1 MDGVSALPRIEPDVR
16 CSAASGMTDEKSTTE
31 LEAAEPALSTEP
43 PDSLDSEAVGRAL
56 EVADRAIAGEPRW
69 WGDARR
75 RRLLA
80 LADCCA
86 AGGAIAA
93 VLPPERAIWAIAFL
107 PVWVLVAKLA
117 GLYDAD
123 HRVIRHL
130 TVDEA
135 STIAAWGLIGAAL
148 VGLLVELTPAEA
160 PDLREVAVIA
170 AIAIAA
176 DLVMR
181 VIARA
186 GWRATTPR
194 ERAMIVGNGALAHAM
209 RRKLALFSDLHMEAV
224 EPGDYAGGIDR
235 VVLAHERID
244 AREIAAISDICRR
257 HQAKLSLVS
266 PLRGQA
272 TPHEISRLAELPVFE
287 YVTADV
293 SRSTMMLK
301 RALDL
306 LIGIPL
312 AVLAA
317 LLFPLIA
324 VAIWLED
331 RGPALFVQT
340 RAGLH
345 GRPFRL
351 FKFRTMHVGAER
363 SLEDILDELPEP
375 MFKFRRDPR
384 VTRVGRVLRR
394 LSLDELPQL
403 WNLLCGD
410 MSLVGPRPEQLEL
423 VERYSPEHRFRL
435 EVKPGLTG
443 PMQIHGRGELTFEE
457 RLAVELDYVENVSI
471 GRDIRILALTPVSMI
486 RGTGAF

>member
-1 MDGVSALPRIEPDVR
+1 
-16 CSAASGMTDEKSTTE
+16 MTDEKSTTE
-31 LEAAEPALSTEP
+31 LGAPGADLVPAP
-43 PDSLDSEAVGRAL
+43 PESLDSETVGRAL
-56 EVADRAIAGEPRW
+56 EMADRANAGEPRW

-86 AGGAIAA
+86 AAAAIAA
-93 VLPPERAIWAIAFL
+93 VLPPQRAIWAVAFL

-123 HRVIRHL
+123 HRAIRHL

-135 STIAAWGLIGAAL
+135 PTIAAWGLIGAAL
-148 VGLLVELTPAEA
+148 VGLLVGLTPPEP
-160 PDLREVAVIA
+160 PDLGEVAVIA

-176 DLVMR
+176 GLLLR
-181 VIARA
+181 VSARA
-186 GWRATTPR
+186 GWRVTTPR
-194 ERAMIVGNGALAHAM
+194 ERAMIVGNGPLAHAM

-224 EPGDYAGGIDR
+224 EPTDYAGGIDR

-244 AREIAAISDICRR
+244 AREIAAISDLCRR

-287 YVTADV
+287 YVTSDV
-293 SRSTMMLK
+293 SRSTVMLK
-301 RALDL
+301 RTLDL
-306 LIGIPL
+306 LVGVPL
-312 AVLAA
+312 ALLAA
-317 LLFPLIA
+317 PLFPLIA
-324 VAIWLED
+324 LAIWLED
-331 RGPALFVQT
+331 RGPVRYVQR

-345 GRPFRL
+345 GAPFRL
-351 FKFRTMHVGAER
+351 FKFRTMHVGADR
-363 SLEDILDELPEP
+363 SLEEWLEELPEP

-384 VTRVGRVLRR
+384 VTRVGRILRR
-394 LSLDELPQL
+394 LSLDELPQI
-403 WNLLCGD
+403 WNLLRGD

-423 VERYSPEHRFRL
+423 VERYAPEHRFRL

-443 PMQIHGRGELTFEE
+443 PMQVHGRGELTFEE
-457 RLAVELDYVENVSI
+457 RLAVELDYVENLSI
-471 GRDIRILALTPVSMI
+471 GRDLRILALTPVSVV

>member
-1 MDGVSALPRIEPDVR
+1 
-16 CSAASGMTDEKSTTE
+16 MTDEKSTTE
-31 LEAAEPALSTEP
+31 LGAPGADLASAP
-43 PDSLDSEAVGRAL
+43 PESLDSETVGRAL
-56 EVADRAIAGEPRW
+56 QLADRANAGEPRW

-80 LADCCA
+80 LADCSA
-86 AGGAIAA
+86 AAAAIAA
-93 VLPPERAIWAIAFL
+93 VLPPQRAIWAVVFL

-123 HRVIRHL
+123 HRAIRHL

-135 STIAAWGLIGAAL
+135 PTIAAWGLIGAAL
-148 VGLLVELTPAEA
+148 VGLLVGLTPAEP
-160 PDLREVAVIA
+160 PDLGEVAAIA

-176 DLVMR
+176 GFLLR
-181 VIARA
+181 VSARA
-186 GWRATTPR
+186 GWRVTTPW
-194 ERAMIVGNGALAHAM
+194 ERAMIVGNGPLAHAM
-209 RRKLALFSDLHMEAV
+209 RRKLALFNDLHMEAV
-224 EPGDYAGGIDR
+224 EPSDYAGGIDR

-244 AREIAAISDICRR
+244 AREIAAISDLCRR
-257 HQAKLSLVS
+257 HQAKFSLVS

-287 YVTADV
+287 YLTSDV
-293 SRSTMMLK
+293 SRSTLMLK

-306 LIGIPL
+306 LVGVPL
-312 AVLAA
+312 ALLAA
-317 LLFPLIA
+317 PLFPLIA
-324 VAIWLED
+324 LAIWLAD
-331 RGPALFVQT
+331 RGPVLYFQR

-345 GRPFRL
+345 GAPFRL
-351 FKFRTMHVGAER
+351 LKFRTMHAGADR
-363 SLEDILDELPEP
+363 SLEEWLDELPEP

-394 LSLDELPQL
+394 LSLDELPQI
-403 WNLLCGD
+403 WNLLRGD

-423 VERYSPEHRFRL
+423 VERYAPEHRFRL

-443 PMQIHGRGELTFEE
+443 PMQVHGRGELTFEE
-457 RLAVELDYVENVSI
+457 RLAVELDYVENLSI
-471 GRDIRILALTPVSMI
+471 GRDLRILALTPVSVL